1 VKAKSFKYMRASNMK
16 DDLII
21 KRSMVKVN
29 IKILD
34 CLKVEED

>member
-1 VKAKSFKYMRASNMK
+1 MPRALNMK

-21 KRSMVKVN
+21 KRSILKVN

-34 CLKVEED
+34 SLKVEED